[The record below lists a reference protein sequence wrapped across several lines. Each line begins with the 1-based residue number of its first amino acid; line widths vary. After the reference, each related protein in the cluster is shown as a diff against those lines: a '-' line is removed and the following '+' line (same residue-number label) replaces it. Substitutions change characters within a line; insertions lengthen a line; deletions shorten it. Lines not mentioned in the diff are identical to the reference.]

1 MWCSVCNILKIAVV
15 GGLIVGFLPIWRH
28 PDEPGSVTGFEA
40 VKRSAFGKPGNMPP
54 LIPIEKARE
63 IAGTATLG
71 RGNMHRHRPF
81 GRRSHVL
88 TDMAVRG
95 A

>member
-1 MWCSVCNILKIAVV
+1 MVCTPCKLLKVGVV
-15 GGLIVGFLPIWRH
+15 LGLILGFLPIWRH

-40 VKRSAFGKPGNMPP
+40 VKRSAFGKPGNMPT

-63 IAGTATLG
+63 IAGTATLKG
-71 RGNMHRHRPF
+71 APMYRHRPF
-81 GRRSHVL
+81 GRRGHIL
-88 TDMAVRG
+88 TDMAVRR